1 MIESLKK
8 TAQAAVAALQ
18 TAGAFGRLRIG
29 RSGSAEPGSA

>member
-18 TAGAFGRLRIG
+18 TAGADKAQANLAYRD
-29 RSGSAEPGSA
+29 P